1 MGPHWFG
8 PICCVGLLT
17 GATFYFGRKAYH
29 TIGVG
34 SAAICLLF
42 YITALVSLFIVS
54 CSDPGLVKADSRYEG
69 VPSSDVS
76 AGRGWRYCDLCS
88 IYQPPGAV
96 HCPDCNVCIEGY
108 DHHCPWMGTCIG
120 KKNFTSFMTFN
131 LTWLFYFLYAI
142 IWVSFVGAAFYDPY
156 TRTDS
161 TSDD

>member
-8 PICCVGLLT
+8 PLCCVGLLT

-29 TIGVG
+29 TIGFG

-54 CSDPGLVKADSRYEG
+54 CSDPGVVKADSRYEG
-69 VPSSDVS
+69 VPSDVS

-88 IYQPPGAV
+88 LYQPPDAV

-120 KKNFTSFMTFN
+120 KKNFTSFMVFN

-142 IWVSFVGAAFYDPY
+142 IWVTFVGAAFYDPY
-156 TRTDS
+156 TRSS
-161 TSDD
+161 TSSDD

>member
-17 GATFYFGRKAYH
+17 GATLYFGRKAYH
-29 TIGVG
+29 TIGIG

-54 CSDPGLVKADSRYEG
+54 CSDPGVVKAGSRYEG

-88 IYQPPGAV
+88 CHQPPGAV

-108 DHHCPWMGTCIG
+108 DHHWKVRVSIVLAC
-120 KKNFTSFMTFN
+120 NFVCSIRCFGDFAASFDISLPALFDCFCN
-131 LTWLFYFLYAI
+131 PLVLTYVTI
-142 IWVSFVGAAFYDPY
+142 CSF
-156 TRTDS
+156 RI
-161 TSDD
+161 

>member
-1 MGPHWFG
+1 VHKVLFSNLLLYIQLPKCFNVYGFGIMGPHWFG

-29 TIGVG
+29 TIGIG

-54 CSDPGLVKADSRYEG
+54 CSDPGVVKADSRYEG

-88 IYQPPGAV
+88 CHQPPGAV

-108 DHHCPWMGTCIG
+108 DHHWKVRVSMVL
-120 KKNFTSFMTFN
+120 SYEFM
-131 LTWLFYFLYAI
+131 YSI
-142 IWVSFVGAAFYDPY
+142 
-156 TRTDS
+156 
-161 TSDD
+161 